1 MSTAL
6 EHHPATAAAPASAWA
21 PLRRSAFRALWLAT
35 VVSNIGTWMHDVG
48 AAWLMTSLSPSATMV
63 ALVQT
68 ATSLPMFLLVL
79 PAGALAD
86 LLDRRRFLLA
96 AQLWMMLAAGILATL
111 AVLDLV
117 DPAILLLATV
127 ALGIG
132 AALSAPS
139 FQAIVAE
146 LVPRGEMPAAVALNG
161 LGINVSRAIGPAL
174 GGMIVAATG
183 PAAVFALNGLSTVCV
198 VAALLTWKREV
209 ATAALPPERFLPG
222 LLSGLR
228 YALHAP
234 LLRNVLAR
242 TLAFLLPAS
251 ATWALLPL
259 LARREL
265 GLDAFGYGILLG
277 CMGFGALSLALI
289 LPRFRS
295 RLGPDRLLLLAGA
308 GFAVAT
314 AVLAVARQP
323 VVAGAALTL
332 AGAAWLA
339 ALSTLNAGA
348 QATSGGW
355 VKARALSLYLVAF
368 FGAMALGSLA
378 WGGLSDAVGS
388 RITLGV
394 AAVLGVA
401 ALLLARRAPL
411 AGIETLDLA
420 TSDLLGPAD
429 SLPGIAPEHGPV
441 LVQIEYLVPAEHRA
455 AFLTAAAELRH
466 VRQRAGASAWGLY
479 VDPAQP
485 DRFIECFTNPTWL
498 AHQRQHARLSRND
511 EKLLTAARAFHAGD
525 EPPRVLHLVGGTALG
540 ATSA

>member
-1 MSTAL
+1 MSQAL
-6 EHHPATAAAPASAWA
+6 EHHPAPTASQASAWA
-21 PLRRSAFRALWLAT
+21 PLQRPAFRALWLAT

-96 AQLWMMLAAGILATL
+96 AQLWMMAAAAVLASLAL
-111 AVLDLV
+111 LDLV
-117 DPAILLLATV
+117 DPAVLLLATA

-146 LVPRGEMPAAVALNG
+146 LVPRGEMPAAVALNS
-161 LGINVSRAIGPAL
+161 LGVNLSRAVGPAL
-174 GGMIVAATG
+174 GGMIVAATS
-183 PAAVFALNGLSTVCV
+183 PAAVFALNALSTVCV
-198 VAALLTWKREV
+198 VVALLTWKRE
-209 ATAALPPERFLPG
+209 AAAAPLPPERFLPG

-234 LLRNVLAR
+234 LLQNVLVR
-242 TLAFLLPAS
+242 TLGFLVPAS

-259 LARREL
+259 VARREL

-277 CMGFGALSLALI
+277 CMGAGALGLA
-289 LPRFRS
+289 LPRFRE

-308 GFAVAT
+308 GFAGAT
-314 AVLAVARQP
+314 AALASAQHAAVAAVAL
-323 VVAGAALTL
+323 VV

-348 QATSGGW
+348 QATSAGW
-355 VKARALSLYLVAF
+355 VKARALSLYLVGF
-368 FGAMALGSLA
+368 FGSMALGSLA
-378 WGGLSDAVGS
+378 WGALSDAVGP
-388 RITLGV
+388 RAALG
-394 AAVLGVA
+394 AAALLGLA

-411 AGIETLDLA
+411 ADTEALDLSA
-420 TSDLLGPAD
+420 SKVLGDAEG
-429 SLPGIAPEHGPV
+429 LPGIAPDHGPV
-441 LVQIEYLVPAEHRA
+441 LVQIEYLVSAENRP
-455 AFLTAAAELRH
+455 AFLAAAAELRH
-466 VRQRAGASAWGLY
+466 VRHRAGASGWGLY
-479 VDPAQP
+479 ADPLEP
-485 DRFIECFTNPTWL
+485 GRFVECFTNPTWL
-498 AHQRQHARLSRND
+498 AHQRQHLRMSRHD
-511 EKLLTAARAFHAGD
+511 EELLGAARAFHAG
-525 EPPRVLHLVGGTALG
+525 EGPPRVLHLVGGAALG
-540 ATSA
+540 SG